1 MPSKKILIVDNDPVI
16 LALLNKFLTR
26 EGYEVRTV
34 QGGAGALNLLDTW
47 VPDVFF
53 VDMVMPGMSGDRLC
67 RLIRERG
74 PAVHSYICIIT
85 ALSDGEMLDF
95 LSFGAN
101 ACIRKEPFNELSKNI
116 LAILRD
122 EPLRNRPE
130 IMGFSEQPGQNI
142 IRELIGVKDHLEHLI
157 SSMGEGV
164 FELDTGGCIAY
175 ANDSA
180 LRILD
185 RPEREMVSRSLT
197 GFFRPDDR
205 ESIARALRAAA
216 ASGTRQK
223 IPRLVL
229 ENDREVSLTAL
240 SVQNSKGPIVIL
252 DDITDQKKAEDAM
265 RRAAAELEKR
275 VEERTDELRRA
286 KCDLEEELKNKQA
299 AEKKLRESTTLL
311 MTVLNG
317 ISDPVLMADG
327 SMTVQLANRATLD
340 YCGTEAMKDIRGISC
355 EALFKSRYDGES
367 VKKILKTCRD
377 MESGSFDL
385 ENLSDSVKY
394 ERINMDPIRYDSGE
408 GGAVIIRIAD
418 ITKQKLM
425 ERDLVQ
431 REKLASLGLLVSG
444 IAHELNNPNNFIIFN
459 LPILREYLQEILP
472 VMDREAESNPG
483 AEYFGMT
490 YGDFREDLLKL
501 LQNIENGSHRI
512 NATVSK
518 LREFSRQKEKEKE
531 KKVPMQIG
539 DLVRKAASICMS
551 QIKKR
556 VKTFEVD
563 IPEDLPEIV
572 IDTDSFEQIMINLLI
587 NAAHA
592 ADKPDSMLRVTAKNG
607 DSWQKKLILEVTDNG
622 CGMDEKTSGR
632 IFDPFFTTKHDGT
645 GTGLGLY
652 VSRNLMEE
660 MGGKIEVDSEL
671 GKGTVF
677 RLYLVDQLDAAM
689 KQKV

>member
-1 MPSKKILIVDNDPVI
+1 MPSKKIIIVDNDPVI

-26 EGYEVRTV
+26 EGYEVRTA
-34 QGGAGALNLLDTW
+34 QGGAAALSLLETW
-47 VPDVFF
+47 VPDVFL

-74 PAVHSYICIIT
+74 PAAHSYICIIT
-85 ALSDGEMLDF
+85 AISDGEMLDF

-122 EPLRNRPE
+122 EPLRDRPE

-142 IRELIGVKDHLEHLI
+142 IRELIGVKDHLESLI

-164 FELDTGGCIAY
+164 FDLDTGGCITY

-180 LRILD
+180 LRILG
-185 RPEREMVSRSLT
+185 RSEREIVSRDFI
-197 GFFRPDDR
+197 GFFMPADQ
-205 ESIARALRAAA
+205 EAIARALRAAA
-216 ASGTRQK
+216 ATGSRQK
-223 IPRLVL
+223 IPWLVL
-229 ENDREVSLTAL
+229 ENGREVSLTAL

-252 DDITDQKKAEDAM
+252 DDITEQKKAEEAM
-265 RRAAAELEKR
+265 RRAAAELENR
-275 VEERTDELRRA
+275 VEVRTDELRRA

-299 AEKKLRESTTLL
+299 AEKKLRENTTLL
-311 MTVLNG
+311 MTILNG

-327 SMTVQLANRATLD
+327 NMTVQLANRATLG
-340 YCGTEAMKDIRGISC
+340 YCGTEAMKDILGISC
-355 EALFKSRYDGES
+355 GDLFKSRYDEES
-367 VKKILKTCRD
+367 VKEILKTCRD
-377 MESGSFDL
+377 MQSGSFDL
-385 ENLSDSVKY
+385 ENLTDSVKF

-444 IAHELNNPNNFIIFN
+444 IAHELNNPNNFIVFN

-490 YGDFREDLLKL
+490 YGDFREDLMKL

-531 KKVPMQIG
+531 KKVPLQIG

-563 IPEDLPEIV
+563 IPDDLPEIV

-592 ADKPDSMLRVTAKNG
+592 ADKPDSTLRVSAKNG

-622 CGMDEKTSGR
+622 CGMDEKTRVR

-652 VSRNLMEE
+652 VSRNLMDE

-677 RLYLVDQLDAAM
+677 RLYLVDQPDAST
-689 KQKV
+689 KQQA

>member
-16 LALLNKFLTR
+16 LALLHKFLTR
-26 EGYEVRTV
+26 EGHEVRTV
-34 QGGAGALNLLDTW
+34 QDGVGALDLLDTW

-67 RLIRERG
+67 RLIREKD
-74 PAVHSYICIIT
+74 PAAHSYICIIT
-85 ALSDGEMLDF
+85 AISDGQMLDF

-101 ACIRKEPFNELSKNI
+101 ACIKKEPFNELSKNI

-122 EPLRNRPE
+122 EPLRDRPE

-142 IRELIGVKDHLEHLI
+142 IRELIGVKDHLESLI
-157 SSMGEGV
+157 SSMAEGV
-164 FELDTGGCIAY
+164 FELDTGGKITY
-175 ANDSA
+175 VNDSA
-180 LRILD
+180 LRILG
-185 RPEREMVSRSLT
+185 RPERELVSRDLID
-197 GFFRPDDR
+197 FFRPNDR
-205 ESIARALRAAA
+205 EVIAQALRAAA
-216 ASGTRQK
+216 ATGSRQK
-223 IPRLVL
+223 MPWLVL
-229 ENDREVSLTAL
+229 ENGREVSLTAL

-252 DDITDQKKAEDAM
+252 DDITDQKRAENAM

-275 VEERTDELRRA
+275 VEERTEELQRA
-286 KCDLEEELKNKQA
+286 KYDVEEELKNKQA
-299 AEKKLRESTTLL
+299 AEKRLRENTTLL
-311 MTVLNG
+311 MTILNG

-340 YCGTEAMKDIRGISC
+340 YCGVEEMKNILGISC
-355 EALFKSRYDGES
+355 EDLFICRYGEES

-377 MESGSFDL
+377 MNSGSFDL
-385 ENLSDSVKY
+385 ENLSDSVRF
-394 ERINMDPIRYDSGE
+394 ERINIDPIRYDSGE
-408 GGAVIIRIAD
+408 GGAFIIRIAD

-444 IAHELNNPNNFIIFN
+444 IAHELNNPNNFIVFN
-459 LPILREYLQEILP
+459 LPILREYLQDILP

-531 KKVPMQIG
+531 KKIPMQIG

-572 IDTDSFEQIMINLLI
+572 LDTDSFEQIMINLLI

-592 ADKPDSMLRVTAKNG
+592 ADKSDSVLRVSAKNG
-607 DSWQKKLILEVTDNG
+607 NSSQKKLILEVTDNG
-622 CGMDEKTSGR
+622 CGMDDKTR
-632 IFDPFFTTKHDGT
+632 KQIFDPFFTTKHDGT

-677 RLYLVDQLDAAM
+677 RLYLVDQMDAAM
-689 KQKV
+689 KAQA

>member
-1 MPSKKILIVDNDPVI
+1 MPPKSILVVDNDPVI
-16 LALLNKFLTR
+16 LALLTKFLTR
-26 EGYEVRTV
+26 EGYEVRTA

-74 PAVHSYICIIT
+74 PAAHSYICIIT
-85 ALSDGEMLDF
+85 AISDGEMLDF

-122 EPLRNRPE
+122 EPLRDRPE
-130 IMGFSEQPGQNI
+130 IMGFSEQPGQGI
-142 IRELIGVKDHLEHLI
+142 IRELIGVKDHLESLI

-164 FELDTGGCIAY
+164 FELDTGGCITY

-180 LRILD
+180 LRILG
-185 RPEREMVSRSLT
+185 RPEREMVSRSLI

-205 ESIARALRAAA
+205 EAIVQALRAVAA
-216 ASGTRQK
+216 TGSRQK
-223 IPRLVL
+223 IPWLVL
-229 ENDREVSLTAL
+229 ENGREVTLTAL

-252 DDITDQKKAEDAM
+252 DDITDQKKAEEAM

-275 VEERTDELRRA
+275 VEERTGELRRA

-299 AEKKLRESTTLL
+299 AEKKLRENTTLL

-340 YCGTEAMKDIRGISC
+340 YCGAEAMKDILGTSC
-355 EALFKSRYDGES
+355 EDLFNSRYDEES
-367 VKKILKTCRD
+367 VKKILQTCRD
-377 MESGSFDL
+377 MESGCLEL
-385 ENLSDSVKY
+385 ENLSDSVKF
-394 ERINMDPIRYDSGE
+394 ERINMDPFRNDSGE

-444 IAHELNNPNNFIIFN
+444 IAHELNNPNNFIVFN
-459 LPILREYLQEILP
+459 LPILREYLKEILP

-531 KKVPMQIG
+531 KKVPLRIE
-539 DLVRKAASICMS
+539 DLVQKAASICMS

-592 ADKPDSMLRVTAKNG
+592 ADKPDSTLRVSAKNG
-607 DSWQKKLILEVTDNG
+607 NSWQKKLILEVTDNG
-622 CGMDEKTSGR
+622 CGMDEKTR
-632 IFDPFFTTKHDGT
+632 KQIFDPFFTTKHDGT

-652 VSRNLMEE
+652 VSRNLLEE

-677 RLYLVDQLDAAM
+677 RLYLVDQLDAATH
-689 KQKV
+689 KQA

>member
-1 MPSKKILIVDNDPVI
+1 MPPKKILIVDNDPVI
-16 LALLNKFLTR
+16 LALLNKFLSR
-26 EGYEVRTV
+26 EGHEVRTV
-34 QGGAGALNLLDTW
+34 QDGAGTLNLLNTW
-47 VPDVFF
+47 VPDILF
-53 VDMVMPGMSGDRLC
+53 VDMVMPGISGDRLC
-67 RLIRERG
+67 RLIREKH
-74 PAVHSYICIIT
+74 PAAHSYICIIT
-85 ALSDGEMLDF
+85 AISDGEMLDF

-101 ACIRKEPFNELSKNI
+101 ACIKKEPFNELSKNI
-116 LAILRD
+116 LALLRD
-122 EPLRNRPE
+122 EPLRDRPE
-130 IMGFSEQPGQNI
+130 IMGFSEQPGQSI
-142 IRELIGVKDHLEHLI
+142 IRELIGVKDHLESLI

-164 FELDTGGCIAY
+164 IELDTNWQIAY

-180 LRILD
+180 LRILG
-185 RPEREMVSRSLT
+185 RPERELVSRDLA
-197 GFFRPDDR
+197 GFFRLDDR
-205 ESIARALRAAA
+205 ESIGQALRTTREFG
-216 ASGTRQK
+216 SRQK
-223 IPRLVL
+223 IPWLVL
-229 ENDREVSLTAL
+229 ENGREASLTAL

-252 DDITDQKKAEDAM
+252 DDITDQKRAEESM
-265 RRAAAELEKR
+265 RRAASELEKR
-275 VEERTDELRRA
+275 VDERTDELRRA
-286 KCDLEEELKNKQA
+286 KRDLEEELKSKQA
-299 AEKKLRESTTLL
+299 AEKKLRDYTTLL

-317 ISDPVLMADG
+317 ISDPVLMAG
-327 SMTVQLANRATLD
+327 SNMTVQLANRATLE
-340 YCGTEAMKDIRGISC
+340 YCSAKEMKDIIGISC
-355 EALFKSRYDGES
+355 EDLFTSRYSEES
-367 VKKILKTCRD
+367 VKKIIKTCRD

-385 ENLSDSVKY
+385 KNLSDSVKY
-394 ERINMDPIRYDSGE
+394 ERIVVDPIQYDSGE

-444 IAHELNNPNNFIIFN
+444 IAHELNNPNNFIVFN

-472 VMDREAESNPG
+472 VMDREAESHPG

-531 KKVPMQIG
+531 KKVPLQIG

-572 IDTDSFEQIMINLLI
+572 LDTDSFEQIMINLLI

-592 ADKPDSMLRVTAKNG
+592 ADKPDSVLRVSAKNG
-607 DSWQKKLILEVTDNG
+607 NSSQKKLILEVTDNG
-622 CGMDEKTSGR
+622 CGMDEKTR
-632 IFDPFFTTKHDGT
+632 KQIFDPFFTTKHDGT

-677 RLYLVDQLDAAM
+677 RLYLVDQMDTAM
-689 KQKV
+689 KQQA